1 MFLSSPSEPFLCSL
15 IAALFASLNMLFVGP
30 EAPLFV
36 PAHER
41 SARRAEIG
49 SRRAA
54 GPRAAAHSGLDAIEH
69 GAGCGKVGRH
79 HCRIMVLSAVIPHS
93 VMQAAATWRSGRP
106 VLLMSRARSPL
117 RCGPLRKK
125 RSHRASSRQGRPPTR
140 QSGGTVGGSDAS
152 GYPGA
157 IEVAIAFP
165 DNMHDDGEFAGHGH
179 GAPTQADPRR

>member
-1 MFLSSPSEPFLCSL
+1 MRRRFSSRP
-15 IAALFASLNMLFVGP
+15 M
-30 EAPLFV
+30 
-36 PAHER
+36 R
-41 SARRAEIG
+41 DQRAEQRLG
-49 SRRAA
+49 QDGPQAPAQRRAA
-54 GPRAAAHSGLDAIEH
+54 VLTQSSTTR
-69 GAGCGKVGRH
+69 GCGEVGRH
-79 HCRIMVLSAVIPHS
+79 RCRIMVLSAVGPHS
-93 VMQAAATWRSGRP
+93 VTQAAATWRSGRP

-179 GAPTQADPRR
+179 GTPTQADPSR